1 MASVVVTMDA
11 REAALFRAMDKLI
24 KKQQQV
30 NEKMKDGGR
39 ASETA
44 ARKSKDG
51 WDRSAM
57 SLSKMQM
64 ATMQY
69 VTGLATIGT
78 AVEAIRLSWEQVRKE
93 QQAGLEALQKTQ
105 GTDRRLLQI
114 SGSAEEF
121 SQLRGQAD
129 ALSAQFGVDRNV
141 VRDVI
146 FSAVSENFRDAVP
159 AIIAANQVVDPTAAA
174 GVAGQVPA
182 LFKGAIGA
190 LESVNLTL
198 KAAESSRLDFS
209 QIAKSL
215 PQAAEGGSVAKATAE
230 ETLAVLSVLA
240 SEFKSGETAADRI
253 KAFATKAGIGADTAG
268 IGIINVVEKLQAMD
282 EAGRSKFLGE
292 SSELN
297 VAYVKMSENLGLI
310 KQRVREFSEERQ
322 AFAAGGGL
330 LADKVGFARGDA
342 RSAALMT
349 EARARQ
355 ALEVSTS
362 RGGIGGAMGEA
373 AALNAQ
379 LVLKNAPNSFFAR
392 VLDSMGFAST
402 TARVA
407 GLAGFSPESSGMLG
421 AGAAQVAVGGQS
433 SLSGAVSILSA
444 FFGKQE
450 SASDRLDRA
459 AANLN
464 QAADKINR
472 SNVGAAR
479 AQAAGAGN

>member
-11 REAALFRAMDKLI
+11 REAKLFHAMDKLI

-121 SQLRGQAD
+121 SRLRGQAD

-198 KAAESSRLDFS
+198 KAAEASRLDFS

-215 PQAAEGGSVAKATAE
+215 PQAAEGGGIAKATAE

-240 SEFKSGETAADRI
+240 SEFKSGETAADRMKI
-253 KAFATKAGIGADTAG
+253 FATRAGLSDQFKGQG
-268 IGIINVVEKLQAMD
+268 IVGPLEQLMGMGEED
-282 EAGRSKFLGE
+282 RRKFLGD
-292 SSELN
+292 SQELN
-297 VAYVKMSENLGLI
+297 AAYVKMSENIALI
-310 KQRVREFSEERQ
+310 KQRIEEMTEERKE
-322 AFAAGGGL
+322 FASGGGL
-330 LADKVGFARGDA
+330 LADKVGIAGGDA
-342 RSAALMT
+342 RFAALRQL
-349 EARARQ
+349 AREEQ
-355 ALEVSTS
+355 ALERSQA
-362 RGGIGGAMGEA
+362 GINGVEGAMGSA
-373 AALNAQ
+373 AAVRTERRMMSDAT
-379 LVLKNAPNSFFAR
+379 FITRFI
-392 VLDSMGFAST
+392 
-402 TARVA
+402 
-407 GLAGFSPESSGMLG
+407 ESWIG
-421 AGAAQVAVGGQS
+421 AGQF
-433 SLSGAVSILSA
+433 GA
-444 FFGKQE
+444 
-450 SASDRLDRA
+450 RA
-459 AANLN
+459 AAATGFSTEVSSEVGLRTGQITSAAATLGVDAFLTLIQEGAKSLVQSSVNLN